1 METKK
6 WYQSATIRNSIVGLI
21 VSVATLIAAITGKTF
36 DIVAIQVVLDQGWA
50 LLPFAVTAWTSFRAI
65 IGRAKSDTVITK

>member
-36 DIVAIQVVLDQGWA
+36 DITAIQVILDQGWA

-65 IGRAKSDTVITK
+65 VARAKSDTVITK